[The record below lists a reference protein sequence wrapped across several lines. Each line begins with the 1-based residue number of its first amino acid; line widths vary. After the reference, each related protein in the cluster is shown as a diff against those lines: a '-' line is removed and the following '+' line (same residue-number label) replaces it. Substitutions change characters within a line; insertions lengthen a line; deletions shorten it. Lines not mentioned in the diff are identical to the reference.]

1 MVSNFSIVQCIYNRG
16 KYTPEE
22 IRRIL
27 ANAEQDESSAAKL
40 LADDAVDVSPVRTAV
55 LQAMGS
61 DYIPACQHYPAY
73 VELFIQSLKNM
84 LHTEA
89 VVESVP
95 CEEDEAI
102 PCYGTSQCLS
112 GDITM
117 AAGLIA
123 SEPVY
128 LKLAERYSEEEL
140 LEMDEMARDSIEE
153 FINVLNGMFSV
164 ELGEKEIE
172 TDLELP
178 RFGENIKPRGS
189 NQLRLRVHS
198 SVGSFQV
205 VMATDEF
212 F

>member
-1 MVSNFSIVQCIYNRG
+1 MTSNFSIVQCIFNRG
-16 KYTPEE
+16 NYSPEE
-22 IRRIL
+22 MRTIL
-27 ANAEQDESSAAKL
+27 ANAEVDESSAAQL
-40 LADDAVDVSPVRTAV
+40 LAEDAMDVNPVRTAV
-55 LQAMGS
+55 LKAMG
-61 DYIPACQHYPAY
+61 DEYIPACQHYPAY
-73 VELFIQSLKNM
+73 VELFIHSMKNM

-89 VVESVP
+89 VVESVI
-95 CEEDEAI
+95 CEEEESRPSYA
-102 PCYGTSQCLS
+102 TSQRLS

-123 SEPVY
+123 SESVY

-140 LEMDEMARDSIEE
+140 PEMDEMAQDSIEE

-164 ELGEKEIE
+164 ELGEQKIE

-178 RFGENIKPRGS
+178 RFGKNVVPQGS
-189 NQLRLRVHS
+189 HQLRLKVHS

-205 VMATDEF
+205 VIATDEF

>member
-1 MVSNFSIVQCIYNRG
+1 MISNFSIVQCIFNQGRYS
-16 KYTPEE
+16 PEE
-22 IRRIL
+22 MRTIL
-27 ANAEQDESSAAKL
+27 ANAELDESSAAQL
-40 LADDAVDVSPVRTAV
+40 LADDAVDVSPIRTAV
-55 LQAMGS
+55 SKAMGD
-61 DYIPACQHYPAY
+61 DYTPVCKHYAAY
-73 VELFIQSLKNM
+73 VELFINSLKKL

-89 VVESVP
+89 VVESSP
-95 CEEDEAI
+95 CTEDEPA
-102 PCYGTSQCLS
+102 PCYAASQRLS
-112 GDITM
+112 GDITI

-140 LEMDEMARDSIEE
+140 PEMDEMARDCMEE

-164 ELGEKEIE
+164 ELGEQKIE

-178 RFGENIKPRGS
+178 RFGENVTVRGS
-189 NQLRLRVHS
+189 NLLRLKIHS

>member
-1 MVSNFSIVQCIYNRG
+1 MTSNFSIVQCIYNRG
-16 KYTPEE
+16 TYTPEE
-22 IRRIL
+22 MRKIL
-27 ANAEQDESSAAKL
+27 ADAEQDESSAARL
-40 LADDAVDVSPVRTAV
+40 LADDAVDISPVRTAV
-55 LQAMGS
+55 LKAMKNENGS
-61 DYIPACQHYPAY
+61 VCQHYAAY
-73 VELFIQSLKNM
+73 VELFISSLKKM

-95 CEEDEAI
+95 CTESEPA
-102 PCYGTSQCLS
+102 PCYATSQRLS
-112 GDITM
+112 GDINI

-123 SEPVY
+123 GEAVY

-140 LEMDEMARDSIEE
+140 PEMDEMARDSIEE

-164 ELGEKEIE
+164 ELGEQKIE

-178 RFGENIKPRGS
+178 RFGENVTPHGS
-189 NQLRLRVHS
+189 NQLCLRVHS

>member
-1 MVSNFSIVQCIYNRG
+1 MISNFSIVQCIFNQG
-16 KYTPEE
+16 KYSPEE
-22 IRRIL
+22 MRTIL
-27 ANAEQDESSAAKL
+27 ANAELDESSAAQL
-40 LADDAVDVSPVRTAV
+40 LADDAVDISPIRTAV
-55 LQAMGS
+55 LKAMGD
-61 DYIPACQHYPAY
+61 DYAPVSEHYAAY
-73 VELFIQSLKNM
+73 VELFINSLKKL

-95 CEEDEAI
+95 CREGEAF
-102 PCYGTSQCLS
+102 PCYATSQRMG

-117 AAGLIA
+117 AAGILA
-123 SEPVY
+123 RESVY

-140 LEMDEMARDSIEE
+140 PEMDEMARDSMEE

-164 ELGEKEIE
+164 ELGEKKIE

-178 RFGENIKPRGS
+178 RFGENIEAKGS
-189 NQLRLRVHS
+189 NLLCLRVHS